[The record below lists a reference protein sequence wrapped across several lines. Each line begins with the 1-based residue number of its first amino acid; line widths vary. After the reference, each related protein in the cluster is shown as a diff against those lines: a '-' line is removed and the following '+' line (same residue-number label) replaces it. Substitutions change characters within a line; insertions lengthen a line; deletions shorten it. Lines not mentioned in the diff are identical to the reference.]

1 MDVTTGDRV
10 LHERECRV
18 RDYYASEL
26 AQHRPGEL
34 LIARENSY
42 DGTAVRGDMR
52 TVDRSNV
59 TRLWEFKISASYE
72 ALGQILVYVAMARR
86 AEEAAGND
94 CLIRGVIAAFN
105 FQPELRYTVE
115 RMNLSIELVA
125 LPPALAHAGGIPTF
139 AEPTLLPVIPGQS
152 GLLASTGAE
161 SSQQETP

>member
-1 MDVTTGDRV
+1 MTRDQVV

-42 DGTAVRGDMR
+42 DGTAVRADMR

-86 AEEAAGND
+86 AEEAAGSH

-105 FQPELRYTVE
+105 FQPEVVYTVE
-115 RMNLSIELVA
+115 RLNLSIELVT
-125 LPPALAHAGGIPTF
+125 LPPVLSHAGGIPTS
-139 AEPTLLPVIPGQS
+139 AEPTSIPEIPRQS
-152 GLLASTGAE
+152 GLLASTSAE
-161 SSQQETP
+161 PNQQETP